1 MTPPENKKLNGGE
14 RNTLTT
20 TLTRDQWSI
29 LFLLMHQ
36 SVPMLP
42 QPSWATAEFIVDTLD
57 ASYETA
63 TANND

>member
-1 MTPPENKKLNGGE
+1 MTTPENKKLNGGE
-14 RNTLTT
+14 LITLTT

-42 QPSWATAEFIVDTLD
+42 QPSWATADFIVETLG

-63 TANND
+63 TTNND

>member
-14 RNTLTT
+14 LITLTT

-42 QPSWATAEFIVDTLD
+42 QPGWATAEFIVDTLD

>member
-1 MTPPENKKLNGGE
+1 MTPPENKKLSGGE
-14 RNTLTT
+14 LITLTT

-42 QPSWATAEFIVDTLD
+42 PPSWATAEFIVDTLS

-63 TANND
+63 TVNND

>member
-1 MTPPENKKLNGGE
+1 MTAPENKKLNGGE
-14 RNTLTT
+14 LITLTT

-42 QPSWATAEFIVDTLD
+42 QSSWATAEYIVDTLD

-63 TANND
+63 TDASN